1 MAEMSEDHKTEDLLE
16 SQRDL
21 ETAERRRARKSVDE
35 EEARQHER
43 RAAKAHYLSDKL
55 QEQVEADK
63 SA

>member
-1 MAEMSEDHKTEDLLE
+1 MSQDHQTEDLLE

-43 RAAKAHYLSDKL
+43 RADKARYLSDKL
-55 QEQVEADK
+55 KEQVQADK
-63 SA
+63 SP